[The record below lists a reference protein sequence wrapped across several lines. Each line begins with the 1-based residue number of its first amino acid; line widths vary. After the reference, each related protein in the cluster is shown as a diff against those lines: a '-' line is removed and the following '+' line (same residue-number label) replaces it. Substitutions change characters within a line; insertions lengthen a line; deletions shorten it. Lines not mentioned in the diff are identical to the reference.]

1 MAKYINMP
9 RLGLTMEEG
18 VITSWVKKEGDHVEK
33 GDIIAE
39 IESDKSVVPFESP
52 ESGTILKLLAEE
64 SDTLDIYEPIA
75 IIGEPG
81 ENIDDLDAGSA
92 DEGTAEQT
100 LAEDKSEPAADADY
114 DVAVIGAG
122 PGGYVAAIK
131 AAQLGKKVCIA
142 EKEHFGGTCLNVG
155 CIPTKA
161 LLKSAEMFNE
171 VKEAAAYGVKGVD
184 AAALKINLDDV
195 QKRKQQVVGT
205 LVNGVEGLLRKNG
218 VTVKKG
224 TAEFVD
230 ANTVKIGNETI
241 KAANII
247 IAAGSA
253 PKMLPVDISSEMPVY
268 TSTEILDMTEAPE
281 KITVIGGG
289 VIGVELAY
297 FLANIGVKVTVV
309 EFLDRILPMVDK
321 EITTLIEKQFAEMG
335 IEINTSAKVTAIEK
349 DGVAF
354 EKDGKQCKAGCDAV
368 LMAVGRKPYIE
379 GLKLEN
385 AGVNVERGAVV
396 TDDTMA
402 TNVKNIYAIGDINGK
417 VMLAHTASMEGIVA
431 VENICGH
438 SSKMDYSKIPSAIYI
453 KPEVASIGL
462 TEEQAKEKY
471 GKIKVGKFP
480 MMANGKALIEGE
492 TRGLVKI
499 ITDEKHLEIV
509 GAHFY
514 CIHATDMIAEMSV
527 AMNLECTA
535 DELVKMIHPHPTVS
549 EVVHEAAHAAESKAI
564 HC

>member
-81 ENIDDLDAGSA
+81 ENIDDLAEGDAAEAA
-92 DEGTAEQT
+92 D
-100 LAEDKSEPAADADY
+100 KPAAEGNKTEAGDADY
-114 DVAVIGAG
+114 DIAVIGAG

-171 VKEAAAYGVKGVD
+171 VKEAAAYGVTGVD
-184 AAALKINLDDV
+184 AAALKINLNDV

-218 VTVKKG
+218 VTVKRG
-224 TAEFVD
+224 AAEFVD
-230 ANTVKIGNETI
+230 AGTIKVGDETI
-241 KAANII
+241 KADNII

-268 TSTEILDMTEAPE
+268 TSTEILDMTEAPK
-281 KITVIGGG
+281 KIAVIGGG

-297 FLANIGVKVTVV
+297 FLANIGVEVTIV

-321 EITTLIEKQFAEMG
+321 EITDLIEKQFAEMG
-335 IEINTSAKVTAIEK
+335 IKINTSAKVTAIEK

-354 EKDGKQCKAGCDAV
+354 EKAG
-368 LMAVGRKPYIE
+368 E

-385 AGVNVERGAVV
+385 AGVHVERGAVV

-438 SSKMDYSKIPSAIYI
+438 NSKMDYSKIPSAIYI

-492 TRGLVKI
+492 TRGLV
-499 ITDEKHLEIV
+499 
-509 GAHFY
+509 
-514 CIHATDMIAEMSV
+514 
-527 AMNLECTA
+527 
-535 DELVKMIHPHPTVS
+535 
-549 EVVHEAAHAAESKAI
+549 
-564 HC
+564 

>member
-81 ENIDDLDAGSA
+81 ENIDDLAEGDAAEAA
-92 DEGTAEQT
+92 D
-100 LAEDKSEPAADADY
+100 KPAAEGNKTEAGDADY
-114 DVAVIGAG
+114 DIAVIGAG

-171 VKEAAAYGVKGVD
+171 VKEAAAYGVTGVD
-184 AAALKINLDDV
+184 AAALKINLNDV

-218 VTVKKG
+218 VTVKRG
-224 TAEFVD
+224 AAEFVD
-230 ANTVKIGNETI
+230 AGTIKVGDETI
-241 KAANII
+241 KADNII

-253 PKMLPVDISSEMPVY
+253 PKMLPVDISSEMPIY
-268 TSTEILDMTEAPE
+268 TSTEILDMTKAPK
-281 KITVIGGG
+281 KIAVIGGG

-297 FLANIGVKVTVV
+297 FLANIGVEVTIV

-321 EITTLIEKQFAEMG
+321 EITDLIEKQFAEMG
-335 IEINTSAKVTAIEK
+335 IKINTSAKVTAIEK

-354 EKDGKQCKAGCDAV
+354 EKAGEKCKAECDAV
-368 LMAVGRKPYIE
+368 LMAVGRRPYTE

-385 AGVNVERGAVV
+385 AGVHVERGAVV

-438 SSKMDYSKIPSAIYI
+438 NSKMDYSKIPSAIYI